1 MAVLWLTQ
9 FTIVALYI
17 LLRILLVL
25 AKKDFCGSVFE
36 TQVGEKI
43 FKKKTKQKKMKK
55 NHSYTLFL

>member
-17 LLRILLVL
+17 LLRILFVL
-25 AKKDFCGSVFE
+25 PKKDFCGSVFE

-43 FKKKTKQKKMKK
+43 FKKKPKQKE
-55 NHSYTLFL
+55 